1 METVQVDLPSDL
13 PQKPKPKP
21 KKIIK
26 YRVKHDES
34 LLAIAYK
41 FGTSEKM
48 LRKLNDLVGD
58 FEPEVDSILSIMVD
72 ADSEF
77 QDAESPT

>member
-1 METVQVDLPSDL
+1 METVQVDIPMDL
-13 PQKPKPKP
+13 PAKPKPKP
-21 KKIIK
+21 KKIIQ

-34 LLAIAYK
+34 LLAVAYK

-58 FEPEVDSILSIMVD
+58 FEPEVDSILSILVD
-72 ADSEF
+72 ADKEY
-77 QDAESPT
+77 QDVESP

>member
-1 METVQVDLPSDL
+1 M
-13 PQKPKPKP
+13 
-21 KKIIK
+21 
-26 YRVKHDES
+26 KHDES

-58 FEPEVDSILSIMVD
+58 FEPEVDSLLSIMVD
-72 ADSEF
+72 ADKEY
-77 QDAESPT
+77 QDVESPVHKSEVEEERKHDPDSIIN